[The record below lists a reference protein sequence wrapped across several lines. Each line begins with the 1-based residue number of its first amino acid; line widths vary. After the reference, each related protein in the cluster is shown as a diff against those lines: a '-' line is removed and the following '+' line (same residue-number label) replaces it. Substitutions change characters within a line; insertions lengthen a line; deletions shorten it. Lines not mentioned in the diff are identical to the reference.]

1 MPFSQARLHGYS
13 ADPKYC
19 LKGLRE
25 VGMAPKEAKLSEF
38 LRPEVVS
45 RLANMELRARLIVEG
60 FIAGLHRSPYHGF
73 SVEFAEYRQYNAGES
88 ARNVDWKIYGKTDR
102 YYVKVFE
109 DETNLKATLLLDRS
123 ASMDYG
129 SGGVTKLRYGAL
141 LAAALSYLMI
151 KQRDAVGLVVFD
163 DRIDTVIPHR
173 SARKHLLYMLRAL
186 ERIEPGAKT
195 AISSALHDMAESTTR
210 RGLMILFS
218 DLLDDPSAVMR
229 GLKHFRHRGHEV
241 VVFHILDPT
250 ELTLDF
256 AGELQF
262 VDKET
267 GERIRTQPWFLE
279 REYRRSVK
287 DWISLLE
294 RECKENA
301 IDYKLVTTEMPFDRA
316 LVSYLNKRRRLR

>member
-1 MPFSQARLHGYS
+1 MTP
-13 ADPKYC
+13 
-19 LKGLRE
+19 RE
-25 VGMAPKEAKLSEF
+25 TKLTEF
-38 LRPEVVS
+38 LRPDVVS

-88 ARNVDWKIYGKTDR
+88 TRNVDWKIYGKTDR

-109 DETNLKATLLLDRS
+109 DETNLRATLLVDRS

-129 SGGVTKLRYGAL
+129 SGEVSKLRYATL
-141 LAAALSYLMI
+141 LGAALGYLMI
-151 KQRDAVGLVVFD
+151 TQRDAVGLVVFD
-163 DRIDTVIPHR
+163 EKIRAVLPHR
-173 SARKHLLYMLRAL
+173 SIRKHLLLLLAEL
-186 ERIEPGAKT
+186 DGIEPGEKT
-195 AISSALHDMAESTTR
+195 SISNALHEMAERVRR
-210 RGLMILFS
+210 RGLIILFS
-218 DLLDDPSAVMR
+218 DLLDDPRDVME

-241 VVFHILDPT
+241 VIFHILDPT

-256 AGELQF
+256 PGEMQF

-267 GERIRTQPWFLE
+267 GERLRTRPWFLGS
-279 REYRRSVK
+279 EYRKSVK
-287 DWISLLE
+287 DWISGLE

-301 IDYKLVTTEMPFDRA
+301 IDYNPVTTETPFDQA